1 MSQSFAQLFPSTR
14 QLCYLNHAAMA
25 PWPTVVSEAVQAFAE
40 ENAQIAALNYEDWMA
55 REDDCRSRFAELLN
69 AHSDDIALLKNTTEG
84 LSMVAQGL
92 PWQAGDSVVIPDC
105 EFPSNWL
112 PWANLESK
120 GVELRKVDIHV
131 DEPEQA
137 LLSACD
143 ESTRLL
149 AVSAIQYADG
159 LRLQLQNLGGFC
171 RQNQILFCV
180 DAIQQLGMLPL
191 DVQAC
196 HIDFL
201 SADAHKW
208 LLGPEGLAVFY
219 THPSVRQKLQ
229 LSQSGWRQMDNP
241 FQFQRESWEPSETG
255 RRFEAGSPNMLG
267 IVATHAAL
275 GLLLDI
281 GMETIAKRA
290 LHNANYLRTAL
301 KQRDD
306 LELLGPQNHD
316 RCSAIV
322 NFKPLNIRPGELLTQ
337 LRKNHV
343 LTAKRGEGLRL
354 SPHFYQETA
363 LLDTALNHI
372 ETLLNNAR

>member
-1 MSQSFAQLFPSTR
+1 MSQSFANLFPSTR
-14 QLCYLNHAAMA
+14 QLCYLNHAAMG

-40 ENAQIAALNYEDWMA
+40 ENAQTAARDYEAWMA
-55 REDDCRSRFAELLN
+55 RESDCRTRFAELLN

-84 LSMVAQGL
+84 LNMIALGL
-92 PWQAGDSVVIPDC
+92 PWQAGDSIVIPDC

-112 PWANLESK
+112 PWAQLEAR

-143 ESTRLL
+143 NSTRLL

-159 LRLQLQNLGGFC
+159 LRLHLEKLGSFC
-171 RQNQILFCV
+171 HQNQILFSV

-219 THPSVRQKLQ
+219 THPSAREKLQ

-241 FQFQRESWEPSETG
+241 FQFHRESWEPSKTG

-281 GMETIAKRA
+281 GMDTIAERA
-290 LHNANYLRTAL
+290 LHNADYLRTAL
-301 KQRDD
+301 AQRDD
-306 LELLGPQNHD
+306 LNLLGPQDTD

-322 NFKPLNIRPGELLTQ
+322 NFKPLNIRPVELLNR
-337 LRKNHV
+337 LRENNV
-343 LTAKRGEGLRL
+343 LTAQRGEGLRL
-354 SPHFYQETA
+354 SPHFYQQTA
-363 LLDTALNHI
+363 LLDSALKHI
-372 ETLLNNAR
+372 GIILDSAR